1 MPIYE
6 YKCSNC
12 GNCFELL
19 VFNSEDEKN
28 ITCKKCGSKK
38 IKKVIS
44 SFSCISQ
51 GGTSGISG
59 CSSSNGFS

>member
-6 YKCSNC
+6 YSCNNC
-12 GNCFELL
+12 GNCFEQL

-28 ITCKKCGSKK
+28 ITCGNCGSKK

-44 SFSCISQ
+44 SFSCKSQ
-51 GGTSGISG
+51 GGKSGISG
-59 CSSSNGFS
+59 CSSSSGFS

>member
-6 YKCSNC
+6 YSCNNC
-12 GNCFELL
+12 GKCFEQLI
-19 VFNSEDEKN
+19 FNSEDEKN
-28 ITCKKCGSKK
+28 ITCSKCGSKE

-51 GGTSGISG
+51 GGESGFSG
-59 CSSSNGFS
+59 CSSNNGFS